1 MLTNE
6 YRSNIDIKLYPSID
20 IGISQEYI
28 TENDAENYLIADF
41 LLSSD
46 TISNTTWDGASV
58 DSIICDENHIESGR
72 LDAENFIIQTISGDT
87 YCYNLSGST
96 FNGGFYQGYYKAEGY
111 DYQVLPNRYISGVT
125 FEFVINDQDLNNE
138 CEIPRLND
146 VYTQNEGFLFY
157 YGLKQENP
165 YCSRL
170 YTGVSCEDIPY
181 QLDYND
187 VTVYPWEEQNP
198 FLYYTE
204 DNVCNEMISYVY
216 EYPDCCDSIAQNALG
231 VRITDEGKINVR
243 FIDYSGSCV
252 SGYTEND
259 MVIKDYTTD
268 QAHIEKNKKHHFV
281 LKFQNISYDSEC
293 DLYKDRGLMELSVW
307 VDGNLIFC
315 EKVPELYAYALN
327 LHRSVQI
334 GIPYN
339 ISIGGGTLGNIEN
352 DAEIIDYN
360 ETGCT
365 HTFCFG
371 EDHGGFIGYK
381 IKGADP
387 IYFDEPINE
396 NIKQQLENIFSGDIE
411 FYLEGKNCKVYRG
424 QIDNNEQI
432 EKLLFE
438 NFEVTL
444 KITKCYKIISYEPCD
459 VLENYFAGSFI
470 GEIDLFKIYNK
481 ALNVQQIKKM
491 AAQHIDMPT
500 TCC

>member
-1 MLTNE
+1 MFVSQHK
-6 YRSNIDIKLYPSID
+6 SNIDIKLYPSID
-20 IGISQEYI
+20 VNISQEYI
-28 TENDAENYLIADF
+28 SEINPESYLISDF

-46 TISNTTWDGASV
+46 TISNTQWMGASV
-58 DSIICDENHIESGR
+58 DLTICNQNHVQSGR
-72 LDAENFIIQTISGDT
+72 LENKSFIIQPVSGDT

-125 FEFVINDQDLNNE
+125 FEFVINNQDFDND

-170 YTGVSCEDIPY
+170 YSGVSCENIPY
-181 QLDYND
+181 QLDYED

-204 DNVCNEMISYVY
+204 DNVCNESISYTY
-216 EYPDCCDSIAQNALG
+216 EYPDCCDSIAQNAFG

-243 FIDYSGSCV
+243 FLDYSGSCV
-252 SGYTEND
+252 SGYTQDD
-259 MVIKDYTTD
+259 MIIKDYTTD

-281 LKFQNISYDSEC
+281 LKFQNISYDNEC
-293 DLYKDRGLMELSVW
+293 DLYRNRGIMELSIW

-315 EKVPELYAYALN
+315 ENVPELYAYALD
-327 LHRSVQI
+327 LHKSVQI

-352 DAEIIDYN
+352 DAPIKDYN

-365 HTFCFG
+365 HSFCFG
-371 EDHGGFIGYK
+371 ENHGGLIGYK
-381 IKGADP
+381 IKGSEVV
-387 IYFDEPINE
+387 YFDQPIND
-396 NIKQQLENIFSGDIE
+396 NIKQILEDIFSGDVE
-411 FYLEGKNCKVYRG
+411 YYLEGKDCKVYKG
-424 QIDNNEQI
+424 KIDNNEVI
-432 EKLLFE
+432 EKLFFE
-438 NFEVTL
+438 NFEVPL
-444 KITKCYKIISYEPCD
+444 KLEQCYKIISHDPCD
-459 VLENYFAGSFI
+459 ILERYFAGSFI

-481 ALNVQQIKKM
+481 ALNVQQIKTIASEHVEMFSK
-491 AAQHIDMPT
+491 
-500 TCC
+500 CC